1 MTDHNTTNALDALS
15 FAIFRVHGAL
25 IAMGDQIGAPYG
37 LTSAR
42 WQVMGTVQLAGQPQ
56 TVAYIARSMSLSR
69 QAVQRVVNDLEVI
82 GMIEM
87 LDNPA
92 HKRARLVAI
101 THAGALAYDQIIA
114 EWRAISRYLTASLPL
129 ERLQDS
135 TSILD
140 ELTRALI
147 ELGPPAD

>member
-1 MTDHNTTNALDALS
+1 MTVHNTTNALDALS

-56 TVAYIARSMSLSR
+56 TVAQIARAMSLSR
-69 QAVQRVVNDLEVI
+69 QAVQRVVNDLEAI

-87 LDNPA
+87 RENPT
-92 HKRARLVAI
+92 HKRARLVVN
-101 THAGALAYDQIIA
+101 TSAGLRAYEQIMA
-114 EWRAISRYLTASLPL
+114 EWIPLSRSLMAALPP
-129 ERLQDS
+129 ERLQES
-135 TSILD
+135 TTTLD
-140 ELTRALI
+140 ALTRALL
-147 ELGPPAD
+147 ELGPPPD